1 MDKSKQIEALKA
13 ELNALIMTPAEK
25 KIEYAAGAA
34 FERIVGGK
42 VLNVGCEQLGRICQT
57 EDGSLFIQANGRVGE
72 EPSEWQSIWFHIE
85 LLESQIQLLQSEVSN
100 LRQFMRDMCCDPVDF
115 EEVEEL

>member
-1 MDKSKQIEALKA
+1 MDKSKQIEELKA

-34 FERIVGGK
+34 FERIGGGK

-85 LLESQIQLLQSEVSN
+85 LPDGRLIGVKVEEAECITIG
-100 LRQFMRDMCCDPVDF
+100 PVDG
-115 EEVEEL
+115 E